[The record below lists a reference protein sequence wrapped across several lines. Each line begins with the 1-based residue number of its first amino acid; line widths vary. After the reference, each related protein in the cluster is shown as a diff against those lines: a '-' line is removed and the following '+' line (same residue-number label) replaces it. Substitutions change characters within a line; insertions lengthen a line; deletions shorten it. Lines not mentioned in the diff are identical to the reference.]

1 MLQRKRLS
9 RASRLASWLARPI
22 VRSLAEDRV
31 VGYLVFAFA
40 LSQLFVAGWDL
51 PGSHGWENDGI
62 APRDLFGGI
71 AENLTPGHGHRYP
84 LLHYLVLGVAS
95 LPVLLTAVLSGPLSG
110 DAIRERVLSVPC
122 MTGISLIAKL
132 TAIAM
137 ACVALVTLARIVR
150 RTFSERAGRFAVL
163 FAATNLTFAFYGRVS
178 NLDVPYLAWTM
189 LSLAA
194 LLDIVQ
200 RGTHRSYLA
209 FAGFAAAA
217 VATKDQAYASFVLA
231 APLFLVVLPLLRPKS
246 FAPDHFRRLV
256 IASGVGAGAYL
267 LLSGAAFNPTGFLA
281 RIEEMRGPAS
291 QNWRAYAK
299 DWTGLSAN
307 LRDAL
312 ALGAR
317 AFWPLPVL
325 VLAWCSALLTL
336 VMPRCGDTFGARA
349 GRSLLFVA
357 GLASLVFF
365 TLVVGRSEHRFLL
378 PLGTFLAAYAGIGAD
393 ALLGFAAGLRAER
406 PVALVL
412 GALLAWA
419 GLQSFAV
426 HLTQLGDAR
435 RTTAAWL
442 AQLPRGSMV
451 ETYGLLVYQPHFD
464 VSGQSPYRVRRVG
477 PERPRSRNPLVGAE
491 ELQAPIADVEVRRPD
506 VLVLSHGFAN
516 AYLRRA
522 AGSGQPLPGV
532 ITERQRDLA
541 TTEFVRAAVA
551 GRLPHYRLA
560 LYAQPQLPAFASWL
574 GLRPVEIQAT
584 TGVPLWILVRE
595 DGRAAELRP

>member
-1 MLQRKRLS
+1 MLQRTLLS
-9 RASRLASWLARPI
+9 RASRLASWLAQPI
-22 VRSLAEDRV
+22 VRSLVEDRV

-40 LSQLFVAGWDL
+40 LSQLFVVGWDL

-71 AENLTPGHGHRYP
+71 AENLTPGRGHRYP
-84 LLHYLVLGVAS
+84 LLHYLLLGLAS
-95 LPVLLTAVLSGPLSG
+95 LPVLLAAVLSGPLSG

-122 MTGISLIAKL
+122 MTAISLIAKL
-132 TAIAM
+132 IAIGM

-178 NLDVPYLAWTM
+178 NLDVPYLAWTL

-209 FAGFAAAA
+209 FAVFAAAA
-217 VATKDQAYASFVLA
+217 VATKDQGYASFVLA

-246 FAPDHFRRLV
+246 FAPDHFRRLL
-256 IASGVGAGAYL
+256 IASAVGAGAYL

-291 QNWRAYAK
+291 QNWRAYSK
-299 DWTGLSAN
+299 DWAGLSAN

-312 ALGAR
+312 LLGAR

-325 VLAWCSALLTL
+325 VLAWSSALLAL

-357 GLASLVFF
+357 GVSSLVFF
-365 TLVVGRSEHRFLL
+365 TLVVARAEHRFLL
-378 PLGTFLAAYAGIGAD
+378 PLGAFLAAYAGIGAD

-419 GLQSFAV
+419 GLHSFAV

-442 AQLPRGSMV
+442 AQLPRGSVV

-464 VSGQSPYRVRRVG
+464 VSAQSPYRVRRVG

-491 ELQAPIADVEVRRPD
+491 ELQAPIADVEARRPD
-506 VLVLSHGFAN
+506 VLVLSHGFASS
-516 AYLRRA
+516 YLQRA
-522 AGSGQPLPGV
+522 AAPGQPLPGV
-532 ITERQRDLA
+532 ITTRQRDLE

-560 LYAQPQLPAFASWL
+560 LHAQPQLPAFASWL

-584 TGVPLWILVRE
+584 TGVPLWVLVRE
-595 DGRAAELRP
+595 DGRAAGLRP

>member
-1 MLQRKRLS
+1 LS

-22 VRSLAEDRV
+22 VRWLAEDRV
-31 VGYLVFAFA
+31 VGLLVFAFA
-40 LSQLFVAGWDL
+40 LSQLFTVGWDL

-95 LPVLLTAVLSGPLSG
+95 LPVLLAAVLAGPLSG

-132 TAIAM
+132 IAVAM
-137 ACVALVTLARIVR
+137 ACLALVTLARIVR
-150 RTFSERAGRFAVL
+150 RTFSERAGRLAVL

-178 NLDVPYLAWTM
+178 NLDLPYLAWTM
-189 LSLAA
+189 LALAA

-200 RGTHRSYLA
+200 RGTHRSYLT
-209 FAGFAAAA
+209 FAVFAAAA

-231 APLFLVVLPLLRPKS
+231 APLFLIVLPLLRPQS
-246 FAPDHFRRLV
+246 FASDHFRRLLL
-256 IASGVGAGAYL
+256 ASGIGAGAYL
-267 LLSGAAFNPTGFLA
+267 VLSGAAFNPTGFLA

-291 QNWRAYAK
+291 QNWRAYSK
-299 DWTGLSAN
+299 DWPGLSAN

-312 ALGAR
+312 AMGER
-317 AFWPLPVL
+317 AFWPMPVL
-325 VLAWCSALLTL
+325 VIAWCSALLTL
-336 VMPRCGDTFGARA
+336 VRPRRGDTFGARA

-357 GLASLVFF
+357 GIGSLVFF
-365 TLVVGRSEHRFLL
+365 TLVVARAEHRFLL

-393 ALLGFAAGLRAER
+393 ALLGFAKGMRAER
-406 PVALVL
+406 PVALLL
-412 GALLAWA
+412 GALLGWSA
-419 GLQSFAV
+419 LQSFAV

-435 RTTAAWL
+435 RTTAAFL
-442 AQLPRGSMV
+442 AQLPRGSVV

-464 VSGQSPYRVRRVG
+464 VSAASPYRVRRVG

-491 ELQAPIADVEVRRPD
+491 ELQAPIADVESRRPD

-516 AYLRRA
+516 SYLRRA
-522 AGSGQPLPGV
+522 TVSAQPLPGV
-532 ITERQRDLA
+532 ITERQRDLP
-541 TTEFVRAAVA
+541 TLEFVRAAVA

-560 LYAQPQLPAFASWL
+560 LHAQPRLPAFASWL
-574 GLRPVEIQAT
+574 GLQPVEIQST
-584 TGVPLWILVRE
+584 TAVPLWVLVRE
-595 DGRAAELRP
+595 DGRGAGLRP